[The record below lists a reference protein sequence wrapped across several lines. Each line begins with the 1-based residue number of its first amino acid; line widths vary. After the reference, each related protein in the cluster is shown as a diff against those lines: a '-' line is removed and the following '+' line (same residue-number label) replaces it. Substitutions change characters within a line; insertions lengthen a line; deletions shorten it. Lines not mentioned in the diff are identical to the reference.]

1 MARAN
6 IQDANSIKRDSIL
19 MRSEEKKDPESNKEE
34 GSGRKVPSGF
44 EKLLKRSKRSTNAA
58 TPRDSASEED
68 SAKEDKT
75 GKADKKAEK
84 NEESAAQQDTDKDED
99 DEKSSENKQKKEKS
113 SGSGWRE
120 QVNNAFFDPNSGG
133 PKWENW
139 LMAAIMGAT
148 GIYYATT
155 M

>member
-1 MARAN
+1 
-6 IQDANSIKRDSIL
+6 
-19 MRSEEKKDPESNKEE
+19 MRSEEKKDPEGNNEG

-58 TPRDSASEED
+58 TPRDSVSEED
-68 SAKEDKT
+68 SAQEDKS
-75 GKADKKAEK
+75 GKADKKADK
-84 NEESAAQQDTDKDED
+84 KEESAAQQDTEKDEEE
-99 DEKSSENKQKKEKS
+99 EKSSENKQKKEKS
-113 SGSGWRE
+113 SGSSWKE

-148 GIYYATT
+148 GVYYASTV
-155 M
+155 